1 MNDSITNPPEKDPK
15 SIMTVPDQGQGGL
28 EEKTRSNSTTLT
40 TIALTKDN
48 PASTTHN
55 SRRKQP
61 PPSKIAEDGARKGR
75 PLVAFTK
82 KVKVS
87 KLYKLY
93 KKAWKKET
101 FGNQAFATWYSRTVA
116 NRGLDIAKCPGHWAV
131 VDVEATSESH
141 TYDEIASEILTGMK
155 EAEPSAGGSMPQLR
169 SNMQQLFPEGEID
182 EADVDEG
189 SWALREFFIRLATQ
203 CPTVVFDLATAQRV
217 IEKSPRFWEFSQVF
231 DPSLI
236 VQRAEPLTWMWLAS
250 SEFFAH
256 PWTGPAIDPPIV
268 EEFERLDRES
278 NILKSQAQSKK
289 RGATTPTNPKGAKAQ
304 DARPSPSVPMN
315 TELTPPKGRFNPY
328 QRTPPSD
335 GTPLRHQVQMSDAV
349 HVITGSPPGTQDA
362 AVPVEPSAAR
372 DASVTSEAGRAEDTN
387 SPQTY
392 RDIVAAPAAP
402 TVPLTTDERLM
413 RLLAVHWNA
422 SPFRHITIFNVSIV
436 FDWQG
441 VGSTDLNQVQTA
453 HQAFRQFASGI
464 WGEINSTVVLMPFAD
479 SRFTRQQL
487 WIRNLKEF
495 DEKAPDW
502 AHLKNYLDSNF
513 GNPYILNK
521 ADKTGSKTYR
531 TRMRFGMNDAPS
543 MVMQELRSVLSSEPR
558 AGVFPTPIQVSD
570 MVRIGFLPLLP
581 QELVIGPYCKD
592 LMRLCDFQY
601 PIGLMQDWVNN
612 PRFFSA
618 KYSASSRGL
627 LCWHVFVPRTFA
639 READLILASNLD
651 MRKLSSLPYHAPTHY
666 TRDWQAAKDELVLGK
681 QSPQLQKVIEAMRER
696 TRATRVLT
704 AVYRIPIE
712 LPGLLTS
719 ASTEHF
725 GDITL
730 LRFLLAVIVTGAQ
743 VQKAEDA
750 AKKPPAQAPKEL
762 SDSESSD
769 DDASDSEGPKTFEW
783 TTIIKKSLVASKSKP
798 AGTKQSLLTP
808 PKSAEDDD
816 AWVDQ
821 LAEMDLTND
830 NPSPLFIMILPAQ
843 EEGCYF
849 VVARQ
854 RYLALAMNVLDN
866 LPSFLQFHLR
876 EPSFSHFIRVLKH
889 WAATDLAY
897 QNNQL
902 HVEWVPTELR
912 SRCIDDPTEDQG
924 PQVHDPMDF
933 LLCMEDPVEV
943 LEGTLHIDIH
953 AKHVRDVDD
962 GLSVVGYLD
971 DWNESQEQLQNALQT
986 IETITD
992 EKNGLSRD
1000 LQALRDEL
1008 EAMKAAQVAAAAMT
1022 ELSTAVMD
1030 APMLSVDVPAG
1041 PPGQTINSTTLLSP
1055 LDRTIAPTAMAH
1067 ETVGEDGE
1075 DNPNASSPMDT
1086 GRGGKPSTTGP

>member
-1 MNDSITNPPEKDPK
+1 M
-15 SIMTVPDQGQGGL
+15 
-28 EEKTRSNSTTLT
+28 
-40 TIALTKDN
+40 
-48 PASTTHN
+48 
-55 SRRKQP
+55 
-61 PPSKIAEDGARKGR
+61 
-75 PLVAFTK
+75 
-82 KVKVS
+82 
-87 KLYKLY
+87 
-93 KKAWKKET
+93 
-101 FGNQAFATWYSRTVA
+101 
-116 NRGLDIAKCPGHWAV
+116 
-131 VDVEATSESH
+131 ATS
-141 TYDEIASEILTGMK
+141 
-155 EAEPSAGGSMPQLR
+155 
-169 SNMQQLFPEGEID
+169 F
-182 EADVDEG
+182 
-189 SWALREFFIRLATQ
+189 
-203 CPTVVFDLATAQRV
+203 
-217 IEKSPRFWEFSQVF
+217 
-231 DPSLI
+231 
-236 VQRAEPLTWMWLAS
+236 
-250 SEFFAH
+250 
-256 PWTGPAIDPPIV
+256 
-268 EEFERLDRES
+268 
-278 NILKSQAQSKK
+278 
-289 RGATTPTNPKGAKAQ
+289 
-304 DARPSPSVPMN
+304 
-315 TELTPPKGRFNPY
+315 
-328 QRTPPSD
+328 
-335 GTPLRHQVQMSDAV
+335 
-349 HVITGSPPGTQDA
+349 
-362 AVPVEPSAAR
+362 
-372 DASVTSEAGRAEDTN
+372 
-387 SPQTY
+387 
-392 RDIVAAPAAP
+392 
-402 TVPLTTDERLM
+402 
-413 RLLAVHWNA
+413 
-422 SPFRHITIFNVSIV
+422 
-436 FDWQG
+436 
-441 VGSTDLNQVQTA
+441 
-453 HQAFRQFASGI
+453 
-464 WGEINSTVVLMPFAD
+464 
-479 SRFTRQQL
+479 
-487 WIRNLKEF
+487 
-495 DEKAPDW
+495 
-502 AHLKNYLDSNF
+502 
-513 GNPYILNK
+513 
-521 ADKTGSKTYR
+521 
-531 TRMRFGMNDAPS
+531 
-543 MVMQELRSVLSSEPR
+543 
-558 AGVFPTPIQVSD
+558 
-570 MVRIGFLPLLP
+570 
-581 QELVIGPYCKD
+581 
-592 LMRLCDFQY
+592 
-601 PIGLMQDWVNN
+601 
-612 PRFFSA
+612 
-618 KYSASSRGL
+618 
-627 LCWHVFVPRTFA
+627 
-639 READLILASNLD
+639 
-651 MRKLSSLPYHAPTHY
+651 
-666 TRDWQAAKDELVLGK
+666 
-681 QSPQLQKVIEAMRER
+681 
-696 TRATRVLT
+696 
-704 AVYRIPIE
+704 
-712 LPGLLTS
+712 
-719 ASTEHF
+719 
-725 GDITL
+725 